1 MTHLKKPLKLGLLN
15 SNRSKALIIGANLGP
30 IPNDGKVFLLKER
43 DRTEQAIKGGQRRE
57 DGKSKKD

>member
-15 SNRSKALIIGANLGP
+15 SNRSKALIIVANLGP